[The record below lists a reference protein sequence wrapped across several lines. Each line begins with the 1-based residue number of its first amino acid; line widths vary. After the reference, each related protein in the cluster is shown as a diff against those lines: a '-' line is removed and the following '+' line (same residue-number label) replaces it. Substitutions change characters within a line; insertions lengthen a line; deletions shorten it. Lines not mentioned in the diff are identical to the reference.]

1 VGRFGEAAHSF
12 DKLRRSVSVS
22 AGCELVR
29 APNISAPTRLP
40 HFQGLRYHSPPY
52 GKRALTDREKE
63 IVKLV
68 VRGCRPE
75 VALQIMVGFRGR
87 LPLSPRETEI
97 VQLVAQGCNNS
108 DIAQKLS
115 ISVCT
120 VKIHLGHIFRKLGV
134 CDRQALTAFRILA

>member
-1 VGRFGEAAHSF
+1 MWEDLAKLHIPSISFGVRFP
-12 DKLRRSVSVS
+12 SVPDVNSS
-22 AGCELVR
+22 EHRISLHQR
-29 APNISAPTRLP
+29 AFRIFRDCGIISPRMAQSAP
-40 HFQGLRYHSPPY
+40 
-52 GKRALTDREKE
+52 LTDREKE

-97 VQLVAQGCNNS
+97 VQLVAQGCCNS

-115 ISVCT
+115 ISECT

-134 CDRQALTAFRILA
+134 CNREALAAFRI